1 MLKFLLKTR
10 QKKTIIPYMYAWQQ
24 HGKQIRLQ
32 RPAQAL
38 AGHAAHGQRQQHH
51 ANAEVSGHRQ
61 AVFSL
66 WRPH

>member
-1 MLKFLLKTR
+1 M
-10 QKKTIIPYMYAWQQ
+10 PYMLTWQQ
-24 HGKQIRLQ
+24 YGKQIRLQ